1 MRSATLIESERDEVQ
16 AIWGQLNAMGKPK
29 ALVLDLSEVGAADVQ
44 LVGGKCA
51 SLGELFRNLV
61 PRGVRAVDG
70 FATTSESYRLLLLTN
85 GLGDRLRELMNGLDH
100 NDIRALN
107 GAGREAR
114 ALMLDT
120 PLPAQV
126 NDAILDA
133 YRRLCKRLGRKPE
146 VAVRS
151 SATAEDLPDA
161 SFAGQQDTIL
171 NVRGETHLIE
181 ACHRCFASLWTDR
194 AISYRAARGYD
205 HFEVALSIGVQ
216 PMVRSDQACSGV
228 MFTLDTESGF
238 RDVVVINGAWGLGEA
253 IVQGMATP
261 DEWVVFKPTLQTG
274 ARPIVSRR
282 LGGKEV
288 KMVYGLDGKGT
299 RTRDVVE
306 AQRGR
311 FVLGD
316 YEVLELAR
324 WACLIEDHYSKLA
337 GRSTPMDIEW
347 AKDGQTGELFIL
359 QARPETVHASNR
371 ENYIETYRLTG
382 EHGPPLVTGIAVGEK
397 VSHGRVHV
405 LADPDH
411 LAEFKAGD
419 VLVTSMTDPA
429 WEPIMKRAAAI
440 VTDRGGRTC
449 HSAIISR
456 ELGLPCIVGTGNATQ
471 LLQSGMDVTVSC
483 SEGAHGNIYEGLVEF
498 AVDRR
503 VVGDEQRPRTQV
515 MMNVGDPD
523 HAFAVASLPN
533 DGVGLAR
540 LEFIIN
546 NHIGIHPMALVRYPN
561 LENTDVVKEI
571 ERRIGEEDPREFF
584 VRRLAEGIARIAAA
598 FYPKPVIVRMS
609 DFKSNEYAML
619 IGGQEFEPTEENPML
634 GFRGASRYY
643 DDRYKEGFELECQ
656 ALQRVRDDMGLVNVL
671 AMIPFCRTVAEAERV
686 VALMAEFGLQQG
698 EHALEIYAMC
708 ELPANVIYADEFLR
722 VFDGYSIGSND
733 LTQLTLGL
741 DRDSEMVAHLF
752 DERDGA
758 VERMVTL
765 AIEAAQRAGKKIGIC
780 GQAPSDYPEF
790 ARFLVEKGITSISLN
805 PDTVLQTTHM
815 ILEVETELASQKTSI
830 KTDSPVRRRAER
842 SSLDIAP
849 AFSGTGVE

>member
-1 MRSATLIESERDEVQ
+1 MRENS
-16 AIWGQLNAMGKPK
+16 KP
-29 ALVLDLSEVGAADVQ
+29 LVLDLSEVGAQDIQ

-51 SLGELFRNLV
+51 SLGELFRALV

-70 FATTSESYRLLLLTN
+70 FATTSEAYRLLLHTD
-85 GLGDRLRELMNGLDH
+85 GLGDRLRELMDGLDH

-107 GAGREAR
+107 DAGREAR

-120 PLPAQV
+120 PLPREV
-126 NDAILDA
+126 DEAILGA
-133 YRRLCKRLGRKPE
+133 YRRLCERIGRSPE

-171 NVRGETHLIE
+171 NVRADRLIE

-194 AISYRAARGYD
+194 AISYRAARGFD

-238 RDVVVINGAWGLGEA
+238 RDVVVMNGAWGLGEA

-274 ARPIVSRR
+274 SRPIVSRR

-288 KMVYGLDGKGT
+288 KMVYGLDGRGT
-299 RTRDVVE
+299 RTREVVE
-306 AQRGR
+306 AQRRR
-311 FVLGD
+311 FCLSD

-324 WACLIEDHYSKLA
+324 WACVIEQHYSELA
-337 GRSTPMDIEW
+337 GKSTPMDIEW
-347 AKDGQTGELFIL
+347 AKDGQTGDLYIL

-382 EHGPPLVTGIAVGEK
+382 EHGAPLVSGIAVGEK
-397 VSHGRVHV
+397 ISHGRVHV
-405 LADPDH
+405 LADPDQ

-440 VTDRGGRTC
+440 ITDRGGRTC

-471 LLQSGMDVTVSC
+471 VLAATGDVTVSC
-483 SEGAHGNIYEGLVEF
+483 SEGAHGNIYEGRVEF

-503 VVGDEQRPRTQV
+503 IVGEEQRPRTQV

-546 NHIGIHPMALVRYPN
+546 NHIGIHPMALVRYPH
-561 LENTDVVKEI
+561 LQDPEVVKEI
-571 ERRIGEEDPREFF
+571 EHRLGEEDPRDFF
-584 VRRLAEGIARIAAA
+584 VRRLSEGIARIAAA

-643 DDRYKEGFELECQ
+643 DDRYREGFELECL
-656 ALQRVRDDMGLVNVL
+656 AMLRVREEMGLVNVK

-686 VALMAEFGLQQG
+686 VALMSEFGLKQG
-698 EHALEIYAMC
+698 EHDLEIYAMC

-758 VERMVTL
+758 VERMVTI

-790 ARFLVEKGITSISLN
+790 AQFLVEKGITSISLN
-805 PDTVLQTTHM
+805 PDTVLQTTHI
-815 ILEVETELASQKTSI
+815 ILESEAALKLKLKSAASPPMIITSSGIPATMETLDA
-830 KTDSPVRRRAER
+830 
-842 SSLDIAP
+842 SSLLTE
-849 AFSGTGVE
+849 TGAD

>member
-1 MRSATLIESERDEVQ
+1 MKSSA
-16 AIWGQLNAMGKPK
+16 KP
-29 ALVLDLSEVGAADVQ
+29 LVLDLMQVGADDVE

-51 SLGELFRNLV
+51 SLGELFRELS

-70 FATTSESYRLLLLTN
+70 FATTSEAYQLLLETN
-85 GLGDRLRELMNGLDH
+85 HLRARLRELIAGLDH
-100 NDIRALN
+100 NDIHALN
-107 GAGREAR
+107 DAGRQAR

-120 PLPAQV
+120 PLPTSV
-126 NDAILDA
+126 HEAIIDS
-133 YRRLCKRLGRKPE
+133 YRRLCQRLGRIPE

-171 NVRGETHLIE
+171 NVRGEQALIE

-194 AISYRAARGYD
+194 AISYRAARGFD
-205 HFEVALSIGVQ
+205 HFEVALSIGIQ

-261 DEWVVFKPTLQTG
+261 DEWIVFKPTLKEG

-282 LGGKEV
+282 IGSKEV
-288 KMVYGLDGKGT
+288 KMVYGLDGRGT
-299 RTRDVVE
+299 RTREVVE
-306 AQRGR
+306 AQRQR
-311 FVLGD
+311 SCLSD

-324 WACLIEDHYSKLA
+324 WACTIEEHYSARA
-337 GRSTPMDIEW
+337 GKPTPMDIEW
-347 AKDGQTGELFIL
+347 AKDGYTGELFIL
-359 QARPETVHASNR
+359 QARPETVHSTNHQT
-371 ENYIETYRLTG
+371 YLETYRLTG
-382 EHGPPLVTGIAVGEK
+382 EHAQPLVTGIAVGEK
-397 VSHGRVHV
+397 ISQGRVHV
-405 LADPDH
+405 LADPDQ
-411 LAEFKAGD
+411 LAQFKAGD

-429 WEPIMKRAAAI
+429 WEPIMKKAAAI

-456 ELGLPCIVGTGNATQ
+456 ELGLPCIVGTGNASST
-471 LLQSGMDVTVSC
+471 LETGMEVTVSC
-483 SEGAHGNIYEGLVEF
+483 AEGAQGNIYEGQVEF

-503 VVGDEQRPRTQV
+503 VVGQERRPHTQV

-523 HAFAVASLPN
+523 HAFAVAALPN

-546 NHIGIHPMALVRYPN
+546 NHIGIHPMALVHYPE
-561 LENTDVVKEI
+561 LKKPEVVREI
-571 ERRIGEEDPREFF
+571 ELRIGEEDPREFF
-584 VRRLAEGIARIAAA
+584 VRRLAEGIGRIAAA
-598 FYPKPVIVRMS
+598 FYPRPVIVRMS

-619 IGGQEFEPTEENPML
+619 IGGQEFEPLEENPML

-643 DDRYKEGFELECQ
+643 DDRYREGFKLECQ
-656 ALQRVRDDMGLVNVL
+656 ALLRVREEMGLVNVK

-686 VALMAEFGLQQG
+686 VSLMAEFGLKQG
-698 EHALEIYAMC
+698 EHELEIYAMC

-722 VFDGYSIGSND
+722 IFDGYSIGSND

-758 VERMVTL
+758 VEKMITL
-765 AIEAAQRAGKKIGIC
+765 AIEAAKRAGKKIGIC

-790 ARFLVEKGITSISLN
+790 AQFLVEKGINSISLN
-805 PDTVLQTTHM
+805 PDTVIQASQR
-815 ILEVETELASQKTSI
+815 ILAVETALNKTAATQH
-830 KTDSPVRRRAER
+830 KTKVNESPVLNAELLITNEPPEIDQTALL
-842 SSLDIAP
+842 S
-849 AFSGTGVE
+849 

>member
-1 MRSATLIESERDEVQ
+1 MKTS
-16 AIWGQLNAMGKPK
+16 KP
-29 ALVLDLSEVGAADVQ
+29 LVLDLSEVGAGDVE
-44 LVGGKCA
+44 LVGGKCS
-51 SLGELFRNLV
+51 SLGELFRALV

-70 FATTSESYRLLLLTN
+70 FATTSEAYRLLLKTA
-85 GLGDRLRELMNGLDH
+85 GLGERLRELISGLDH

-107 GAGREAR
+107 HAGREAR

-120 PLPAQV
+120 PLPKEVDQ
-126 NDAILDA
+126 AILGA
-133 YRRLCKRLGRKPE
+133 YRRLCQRLGRTPE

-161 SFAGQQDTIL
+161 SFAGQQDTLL
-171 NVRGETHLIE
+171 NVRGEDRLIE

-194 AISYRAARGYD
+194 AISYRAARGFD

-288 KMVYGLDGKGT
+288 KMVYGLDGRGT
-299 RTRDVVE
+299 RTREVVE

-324 WACLIEDHYSKLA
+324 WGCIIEEHYSTLA

-347 AKDGQTGELFIL
+347 AKDGYTGELFIL

-382 EHGPPLVTGIAVGEK
+382 DHDVPLVSGIAVGEK
-397 VSHGRVHV
+397 ISHGRVHV

-471 LLQSGMDVTVSC
+471 VLQSGSDVTVSC
-483 SEGAHGNIYEGLVEF
+483 SEGAHGNIYEGRIEF

-546 NHIGIHPMALVRYPN
+546 NHIGIHPMALVHYPHLQN
-561 LENTDVVKEI
+561 PEVVREI
-571 ERRIGEEDPREFF
+571 ERRIGEEDPRDFF
-584 VRRLAEGIARIAAA
+584 VRRLAEGIGRIAAA

-643 DDRYKEGFELECQ
+643 DDRYREGFKLECL
-656 ALQRVRDDMGLVNVL
+656 ALERVRDEMGLVNVK

-686 VALMAEFGLQQG
+686 VGLMAEFGLKQG
-698 EHALEIYAMC
+698 KHELEIYAMC

-765 AIEAAQRAGKKIGIC
+765 AIEAAHRAGKKIGIC

-790 ARFLVEKGITSISLN
+790 ARFLVEKGISSISLN

-815 ILEVETELASQKTSI
+815 ILEAEAELAAGDATPEKGIPELHHVST
-830 KTDSPVRRRAER
+830 PWA
-842 SSLDIAP
+842 
-849 AFSGTGVE
+849 

>member
-1 MRSATLIESERDEVQ
+1 MRKNST
-16 AIWGQLNAMGKPK
+16 P
-29 ALVLDLSEVGAADVQ
+29 LVLDLNEVGAGDVE

-51 SLGELFRNLV
+51 SLGELFHTLS

-70 FATTSESYRLLLLTN
+70 FATTSEAYRLLIESD
-85 GLGDRLRELMNGLDH
+85 GLGKRLRELMNGLNHEDLK
-100 NDIRALN
+100 ALHA
-107 GAGREAR
+107 AGKEAR

-120 PLPAQV
+120 PLPPSVHQ
-126 NDAILDA
+126 AIISA
-133 YRRLCKRLGRKPE
+133 YKRLADRLGRSCE

-151 SATAEDLPDA
+151 SATAEDLPEA

-171 NVRGETHLIE
+171 NVRGEERLID

-194 AISYRAARGYD
+194 AISYRAARGFD
-205 HFEVALSIGVQ
+205 HFDVSLAIGVQ

-261 DEWVVFKPTLQTG
+261 DEWIVFKPTLATG
-274 ARPIVSRR
+274 ARPIVSRC
-282 LGGKEV
+282 LGTKEV

-299 RTRDVVE
+299 RTRDVVD
-306 AQRGR
+306 AQRQR
-311 FVLGD
+311 FCLSD
-316 YEVLELAR
+316 YEVLQLAN
-324 WACLIEDHYSKLA
+324 WACMIEKHYSELA
-337 GRSTPMDIEW
+337 GRPTPMDLEW
-347 AKDGQTGELFIL
+347 AKDGNTGELFIL
-359 QARPETVHASNR
+359 QARPETVHATNH
-371 ENYIETYRLTG
+371 ENYIEIHKLTG
-382 EHGPPLVTGIAVGEK
+382 DHNEPLATGIAVGERI
-397 VSHGRVHV
+397 GQGQVHV
-405 LADPDH
+405 LANPDH
-411 LAEFKAGD
+411 LTQFKEGA

-429 WEPIMKRAAAI
+429 WEPIMKKAAAI

-449 HSAIISR
+449 HSAIVSR
-456 ELGLPCIVGTGNATQ
+456 ELGLPCIVGTGNATHV
-471 LLQSGMDVTVSC
+471 LQSGMDVTVC
-483 SEGAHGNIYEGLVEF
+483 CAEGARGSVYEGLVDF
-498 AVDRR
+498 AVEKR
-503 VVGDEQRPRTQV
+503 VVDNQNRPRTKV

-523 HAFAVASLPN
+523 HAFALSALPN

-561 LENTDVVKEI
+561 LQNKEVVREI

-598 FYPKPVIVRMS
+598 FYPNPVIVRMS

-643 DDRYKEGFELECQ
+643 DERYREGFHLECL
-656 ALQRVRDDMGLVNVL
+656 ALQRVRDDMGLINVK
-671 AMIPFCRTVAEAERV
+671 AMIPFCRTVEEAERV
-686 VALMAEFGLQQG
+686 IGLMAEFGVKQG
-698 EHALEIYAMC
+698 EHELEIYAMC
-708 ELPANVIYADEFLR
+708 ELPANVVFADEFLR
-722 VFDGYSIGSND
+722 IFDGYSIGSND

-752 DERDGA
+752 DERNGA
-758 VERMVTL
+758 VEKMVSM
-765 AIEAAQRAGKKIGIC
+765 AIDAAHRAGKKIGIC

-805 PDTVLQTTHM
+805 PDTVIQTTHF
-815 ILEVETELASQKTSI
+815 ILEVES
-830 KTDSPVRRRAER
+830 DSK
-842 SSLDIAP
+842 
-849 AFSGTGVE
+849 

>member
-1 MRSATLIESERDEVQ
+1 MRQNST
-16 AIWGQLNAMGKPK
+16 P
-29 ALVLDLSEVGAADVQ
+29 LVLDLNEVGAGDVE

-51 SLGELFRNLV
+51 SLGELFHSLA
-61 PRGVRAVDG
+61 PQGVRAVDG
-70 FATTSESYRLLLLTN
+70 FATTCEAYRLLIESD
-85 GLGDRLRELMNGLDH
+85 GLGKRLRELMNGLNHEDLK
-100 NDIRALN
+100 ALHS
-107 GAGREAR
+107 AGREAR

-120 PLPAQV
+120 PLPSSV
-126 NDAILDA
+126 HDAIISA
-133 YRRLCKRLGRKPE
+133 YQRLTDRVGRNCE

-151 SATAEDLPDA
+151 SATAEDLPEA

-171 NVRGETHLIE
+171 NVRGEERLID

-194 AISYRAARGYD
+194 AISYRAARGFD
-205 HFEVALSIGVQ
+205 HFDVSLAIGVQ

-261 DEWVVFKPTLQTG
+261 DEWIVFKPTLETG
-274 ARPIVSRR
+274 ARPIVSRS
-282 LGGKEV
+282 LGTKEV

-299 RTRDVVE
+299 RTRDVVD
-306 AQRGR
+306 AQRQR
-311 FVLGD
+311 FCLSD

-324 WACLIEDHYSKLA
+324 WACMIEKHYSELA
-337 GRSTPMDIEW
+337 GRPTPMDLEW
-347 AKDGQTGELFIL
+347 AKDGNTGELFIL
-359 QARPETVHASNR
+359 QARPETVHASNH
-371 ENYIETYRLTG
+371 ESYIEIHKLTG
-382 EHGPPLVTGIAVGEK
+382 EHNEPLASGIAVGEK
-397 VSHGRVHV
+397 IGQGQVHV
-405 LADPDH
+405 LASPDH
-411 LAEFKAGD
+411 LTQFKEGA

-429 WEPIMKRAAAI
+429 WEPIMKKAAAI

-449 HSAIISR
+449 HSAIVSR
-456 ELGLPCIVGTGNATQ
+456 ELGLPCIVGTGNATHV
-471 LLQSGMDVTVSC
+471 LQSGMDVTVC
-483 SEGAHGNIYEGLVEF
+483 CAEGARGSVYEGLVDF
-498 AVDRR
+498 AVEKR
-503 VVGDEQRPRTQV
+503 VVDNDNRPRTKI

-523 HAFAVASLPN
+523 HAFALSALPN

-561 LENTDVVKEI
+561 LQSKEVVREI

-598 FYPKPVIVRMS
+598 FYPNPVIVRMS

-643 DDRYKEGFELECQ
+643 DERYREGFHLECL
-656 ALQRVRDDMGLVNVL
+656 ALQRVREDMGLINVK
-671 AMIPFCRTVAEAERV
+671 AMIPFCRTVEEAERV
-686 VALMAEFGLQQG
+686 IGLMAEFGVKQG
-698 EHALEIYAMC
+698 EHELEIYAMC
-708 ELPANVIYADEFLR
+708 ELPANVVFADEFLR
-722 VFDGYSIGSND
+722 IFDGYSIGSND

-752 DERDGA
+752 DERNGA
-758 VERMVTL
+758 VEKMVEM
-765 AIEAAQRAGKKIGIC
+765 AIDAAHRAGKKIGIC

-805 PDTVLQTTHM
+805 PDTVIQTSHF
-815 ILEVETELASQKTSI
+815 ILKVE
-830 KTDSPVRRRAER
+830 AEHY
-842 SSLDIAP
+842 
-849 AFSGTGVE
+849 V

>member
-1 MRSATLIESERDEVQ
+1 MAKTS
-16 AIWGQLNAMGKPK
+16 KP
-29 ALVLDLSEVGAADVQ
+29 LVLDLSEVGADNVQ

-51 SLGELFRNLV
+51 SLGELLRALA

-70 FATTSESYRLLLLTN
+70 FATTSEAYRQLLETN
-85 GLGDRLRELMNGLDH
+85 GLRGRLRELLSGLDY
-100 NDIRALN
+100 NDMKALN
-107 GAGREAR
+107 AVGREAR

-120 PLPAQV
+120 PLPEPV
-126 NDAILDA
+126 SSAILDGFQ
-133 YRRLCKRLGRKPE
+133 RLSVRLGRTPE

-171 NVRGETHLIE
+171 NVRGDDRLID

-194 AISYRAARGYD
+194 AISYRAARGFD
-205 HFEVALSIGVQ
+205 HFDVSLAIGVQ

-238 RDVVVINGAWGLGEA
+238 RDAVVINGAWGLGEA

-261 DEWVVFKPTLQTG
+261 DEWVVFKPTLLTG
-274 ARPIVSRR
+274 ARPIVSRH
-282 LGGKEV
+282 LGSKEV
-288 KMVYGLDGKGT
+288 MMIYGLDGCGT
-299 RTRDVVE
+299 RTRAVVE

-311 FVLGD
+311 FCLSD
-316 YEVLELAR
+316 YEVLQLAN
-324 WACLIEDHYSKLA
+324 WACIIEAHYSERA
-337 GRSTPMDIEW
+337 GQPTPMDIEW
-347 AKDGQTGELFIL
+347 AKDGYTGELHIL
-359 QARPETVHASNR
+359 QARPETVHATNR
-371 ENYIETYRLTG
+371 ENYIETYKLTG
-382 EHGPPLVTGIAVGEK
+382 EHGAPLASGIAVGERIGQ
-397 VSHGRVHV
+397 GRVHV

-411 LAEFKAGD
+411 LAEFQGGD

-429 WEPIMKRAAAI
+429 WEPIMKKAAAI
-440 VTDRGGRTC
+440 VTEHGGRTC

-471 LLQSGMDVTVSC
+471 VLQTGTTVTVSC
-483 SEGAHGNIYEGLVEF
+483 AEGARGSIYEGPIDFVVERR
-498 AVDRR
+498 AVLE
-503 VVGDEQRPRTQV
+503 EQRPRTQV

-523 HAFAVASLPN
+523 HAFAVAALPN

-546 NHIGIHPMALVRYPN
+546 NHIGIHPMALVKYPHLQN
-561 LENTDVVKEI
+561 AEVVREI
-571 ERRIGEEDPREFF
+571 GRRIGEEDPREFF

-643 DDRYKEGFELECQ
+643 DERYREGFQLECL
-656 ALQRVRDDMGLVNVL
+656 ALERVRDEMGLVNVK
-671 AMIPFCRTVAEAERV
+671 AMIPFCRTVEEAKRV
-686 VALMAEFGLQQG
+686 IALMAELGLKQG
-698 EHALEIYAMC
+698 KHELEIYAMC
-708 ELPANVIYADEFLR
+708 ELPSNVVLADEFLQ

-752 DERDGA
+752 DERDAA
-758 VERMVTL
+758 VEKMV
-765 AIEAAQRAGKKIGIC
+765 AMVIDAAHRNGKKIGIC

-805 PDTVLQTTHM
+805 PDTVLQTTHF
-815 ILEVETELASQKTSI
+815 ILETEAAL
-830 KTDSPVRRRAER
+830 DSAANGHSVNARPTAV
-842 SSLDIAP
+842 SDQDLPPLIN
-849 AFSGTGVE
+849 

>member
-1 MRSATLIESERDEVQ
+1 MRKNST
-16 AIWGQLNAMGKPK
+16 P
-29 ALVLDLSEVGAADVQ
+29 LVLDLNEVGAGDVEI
-44 LVGGKCA
+44 VGGKCA
-51 SLGELFRNLV
+51 SLGELFHTLS

-70 FATTSESYRLLLLTN
+70 FATTSEAYRLLIESD
-85 GLGDRLRELMNGLDH
+85 GLGKRLRELMNGLNHEDLK
-100 NDIRALN
+100 ALHA
-107 GAGREAR
+107 AGREAR

-120 PLPAQV
+120 PLPPPV
-126 NDAILDA
+126 HEAIVSG
-133 YRRLCKRLGRKPE
+133 YKRLSERLGRNCE

-151 SATAEDLPDA
+151 SATAEDLPEA

-171 NVRGETHLIE
+171 NVRGEERLID

-194 AISYRAARGYD
+194 AISYRAARGFD
-205 HFEVALSIGVQ
+205 HFDVSLAIGVQ

-261 DEWVVFKPTLQTG
+261 DEWIVFKPTLATG

-282 LGGKEV
+282 LGTKEV

-299 RTRDVVE
+299 RTRDVVD
-306 AQRGR
+306 AQRQR
-311 FVLGD
+311 FCLSD
-316 YEVLELAR
+316 YEVLQLAN
-324 WACLIEDHYSKLA
+324 WACMIEQHYSELA
-337 GRSTPMDIEW
+337 GRPTPMDLEW
-347 AKDGQTGELFIL
+347 AKDGNTGELFIL
-359 QARPETVHASNR
+359 QARPETVHATNH
-371 ENYIETYRLTG
+371 ENYIEIHKLTG
-382 EHGPPLVTGIAVGEK
+382 DHKEPLATGIAVGERI
-397 VSHGRVHV
+397 GQGQVHV
-405 LADPDH
+405 LANPDH
-411 LAEFKAGD
+411 LTQFKEGA

-429 WEPIMKRAAAI
+429 WEPIMKKAAAI

-449 HSAIISR
+449 HSAIVSR
-456 ELGLPCIVGTGNATQ
+456 ELGLPCIVGTGNATHM
-471 LLQSGMDVTVSC
+471 LQSGMDVTVC
-483 SEGAHGNIYEGLVEF
+483 CAEGARGSVYEGLIDF
-498 AVDRR
+498 AVEKR
-503 VVGDEQRPRTQV
+503 VVDNQNRPRTNV

-523 HAFAVASLPN
+523 HAFALSALPN

-561 LENTDVVKEI
+561 LQNKDVVRDI

-598 FYPKPVIVRMS
+598 FYPNPVIVRMS

-643 DDRYKEGFELECQ
+643 DERYREGFHLECL
-656 ALQRVRDDMGLVNVL
+656 ALQRVREDMGLINVK
-671 AMIPFCRTVAEAERV
+671 AMIPFCRTVEEAERV
-686 VALMAEFGLQQG
+686 IGLMADFGVKQG
-698 EHALEIYAMC
+698 EHELEIYAMC
-708 ELPANVIYADEFLR
+708 ELPANVVFADEFLR
-722 VFDGYSIGSND
+722 IFDGYSIGSND

-752 DERDGA
+752 DERNGA
-758 VERMVTL
+758 VEKMVEM
-765 AIEAAQRAGKKIGIC
+765 AIDAAHRAGKKIGIC

-805 PDTVLQTTHM
+805 PDTVIQTTHF
-815 ILEVETELASQKTSI
+815 ILEVESEQQMTS
-830 KTDSPVRRRAER
+830 
-842 SSLDIAP
+842 
-849 AFSGTGVE
+849 

>member
-1 MRSATLIESERDEVQ
+1 MTSIV
-16 AIWGQLNAMGKPK
+16 KP
-29 ALVLDLSEVGAADVQ
+29 LVLDLSEVGAGDVQ

-51 SLGELFRNLV
+51 SLGELYRTLK
-61 PRGVRAVDG
+61 PRGVRAIDG
-70 FATTSESYRLLLLTN
+70 FATTSEAYHLLLGTN
-85 GLGDRLRELMNGLDH
+85 GLGDRLRALMDGLDH

-107 GAGREAR
+107 EAGKEAR

-120 PLPAQV
+120 PLPQAV
-126 NDAILDA
+126 HNAIIDA
-133 YRRLCKRLGRKPE
+133 YRRLCQRLNATPE

-151 SATAEDLPDA
+151 SATAEDLPEA

-171 NVRGETHLIE
+171 NVRGEERLIE

-194 AISYRAARGYD
+194 AISYRAARGFD
-205 HFEVALSIGVQ
+205 HFDVALSIGVQ

-238 RDVVVINGAWGLGEA
+238 REVVVINGAWGLGEA

-261 DEWVVFKPTLQTG
+261 DEWVVFKPTLKTG

-282 LGGKEV
+282 LGTKEV
-288 KMVYGLDGKGT
+288 KMVYGLDGRGT
-299 RTRDVVE
+299 RTREVVE
-306 AQRGR
+306 AQRAR
-311 FVLGD
+311 FCLSD
-316 YEVLELAR
+316 YEVLQLAR
-324 WACLIEDHYSKLA
+324 WACAIEEHYSALA
-337 GRSTPMDIEW
+337 GKPTPMDIEW
-347 AKDGQTGELFIL
+347 AKDGHTGELFIL
-359 QARPETVHASNR
+359 QARPETVHGSNR
-371 ENYIETYRLTG
+371 HNYIETYKLTG
-382 EHGPPLVTGIAVGEK
+382 AHEAPLVSGIAVGEK
-397 VSHGRVHV
+397 ISHGRVHV
-405 LADPDH
+405 LANPDH
-411 LAEFKAGD
+411 LTQFKAGD

-429 WEPIMKRAAAI
+429 WEPIMKKAAAI

-456 ELGLPCIVGTGNATQ
+456 ELGLPCIVGTGSATRV
-471 LLQSGMDVTVSC
+471 LVSGQDITVSC
-483 SEGAHGNIYEGLVEF
+483 AEGAHGNVYEGKVDF

-503 VVGDEQRPRTQV
+503 EVGEGGRPRTQV

-546 NHIGIHPMALVRYPN
+546 NHIGVHPMALVRYPH
-561 LENTDVVKEI
+561 LASQATVKEI
-571 ERRIGEEDPREFF
+571 EKRLGEEDPREFF
-584 VRRLAEGIARIAAA
+584 VRRLSEGIARIAAA
-598 FYPKPVIVRMS
+598 FFPKPVIVRMS

-619 IGGQEFEPTEENPML
+619 IGGSEFEPTEENPML

-643 DDRYKEGFELECQ
+643 DERYREGFELECL
-656 ALQRVRDDMGLVNVL
+656 ALRRVREEMGLVNVK

-686 VALMAEFGLQQG
+686 VALMEEFGLKQG
-698 EHALEIYAMC
+698 EHGLEIYAMC

-758 VERMVTL
+758 VERMVTI
-765 AIEAAQRAGKKIGIC
+765 AINAAQRVGKKIGIC

-790 ARFLVEKGITSISLN
+790 ARFLVERGISSISLN
-805 PDTVLQTTHM
+805 PDTVLQTTQV
-815 ILEVETELASQKTSI
+815 ILEAEGELATLEALTAITDEPAPVNIGPTVSATIARPIKAPDETETAADK
-830 KTDSPVRRRAER
+830 
-842 SSLDIAP
+842 
-849 AFSGTGVE
+849 

>member
-1 MRSATLIESERDEVQ
+1 MKTS
-16 AIWGQLNAMGKPK
+16 KP
-29 ALVLDLSEVGAADVQ
+29 LVLDLSEVSAGDVE

-51 SLGELFRNLV
+51 SLGELFRALV

-70 FATTSESYRLLLLTN
+70 FATTSEAYRLLLKTA
-85 GLGDRLRELMNGLDH
+85 GLGERLRELMRGLDH

-107 GAGREAR
+107 DAGREAR

-120 PLPAQV
+120 PLPKEVDQ
-126 NDAILDA
+126 AILDG
-133 YRRLCKRLGRKPE
+133 YRRLCQRLGRTPE

-161 SFAGQQDTIL
+161 SFAGQQDTLL
-171 NVRGETHLIE
+171 NVRGEDRLIE

-194 AISYRAARGYD
+194 AISYRAARGFD
-205 HFEVALSIGVQ
+205 HFEVSLSIGVQ

-288 KMVYGLDGKGT
+288 KMVYGLDGRGT
-299 RTRDVVE
+299 RTREVVE
-306 AQRGR
+306 AQRDR

-316 YEVLELAR
+316 YDVLELAR
-324 WACLIEDHYSKLA
+324 WGCLIEEHYSALA

-347 AKDGQTGELFIL
+347 AKDGYTGELFIL

-382 EHGPPLVTGIAVGEK
+382 DHNAPLVSGIAVGEK
-397 VSHGRVHV
+397 ISHGRVHV

-471 LLQSGMDVTVSC
+471 VLQSGTDVTVSC
-483 SEGAHGNIYEGLVEF
+483 SEGAHGNIYEGQIEF

-503 VVGDEQRPRTQV
+503 IVGDEQRPRTQV

-546 NHIGIHPMALVRYPN
+546 NHIGIHPMALVHYPH
-561 LENTDVVKEI
+561 LQSPEVVREI
-571 ERRIGEEDPREFF
+571 GRRIGEEDPRDFF
-584 VRRLAEGIARIAAA
+584 VRRLAEGIGRIAAA

-643 DDRYKEGFELECQ
+643 DDRYREGFKLECL
-656 ALQRVRDDMGLVNVL
+656 ALERVRVEMGLVNVK

-686 VALMAEFGLQQG
+686 VSLMEEFGLKQG
-698 EHALEIYAMC
+698 KHGLEIYAMC
-708 ELPANVIYADEFLR
+708 ELPANVIFADEFLR

-765 AIEAAQRAGKKIGIC
+765 AIEAAHRAGKKIGIC

-790 ARFLVEKGITSISLN
+790 ARFLVEKGISSISLN
-805 PDTVLQTTHM
+805 PDTVLQTTHV
-815 ILEVETELASQKTSI
+815 ILEAEAEFAAGDSTPEKSSPPMASRIGRLDLASSYSETVA
-830 KTDSPVRRRAER
+830 D
-842 SSLDIAP
+842 
-849 AFSGTGVE
+849 